1 MAKRQTRRSVSV
13 SGPTYAAISARAAA
27 ADVSL
32 SSLVERAIAAELKRC
47 SYVEGAFWCGARA
60 GETGRCGRH
69 VGVVAKAVKAI
80 ERAGDRQV
88 ERIAEKVRAIP
99 AELRIVAGPP
109 PEQTTMLGRAPTPP
123 ADPVR
128 GVDPAPNLRGAA
140 LRPLMNAAA
149 RAHAVRRGRPAAPPP
164 PIRSGFESA
173 PATAPGRP
181 APQRVATVPAPA
193 PITRADP
200 LAGVRSGRGGEV
212 SF

>member
-1 MAKRQTRRSVSV
+1 MAKHQTRRSVSL

-27 ADVSL
+27 ANVSL
-32 SSLVERAIAAELKRC
+32 SSLVERAIAAELRRC
-47 SYVEGAFWCGARA
+47 SYVEGAFWCGAQA

-69 VGVVAKAVKAI
+69 VDVVAKAVKAI
-80 ERAGDRQV
+80 ERAGERQV

-99 AELRIVAGPP
+99 AESRIVAGPP
-109 PEQTTMLGRAPTPP
+109 PEQTTMLGRTPTPP

-128 GVDPAPNLRGAA
+128 GVDP
-140 LRPLMNAAA
+140 
-149 RAHAVRRGRPAAPPP
+149 
-164 PIRSGFESA
+164 A

-181 APQRVATVPAPA
+181 APQRVATVAAPA
-193 PITRADP
+193 PITKADP

>member
-1 MAKRQTRRSVSV
+1 MAKHQSRRSISV
-13 SGPTYAAISARAAA
+13 SGATYAAISARAAA
-27 ADVSL
+27 ANVSL
-32 SSLVERAIAAELKRC
+32 SSLVERAIAAEMRRC
-47 SYVEGAFWCGARA
+47 SYVEGSFWCGAQA

-88 ERIAEKVRAIP
+88 ERIAERVRAIP
-99 AELRIVAGPP
+99 AESRIVAGPP

-140 LRPLMNAAA
+140 LRPIVNAVAK
-149 RAHAVRRGRPAAPPP
+149 AHSMRRDRPAAPPP
-164 PIRSGFESA
+164 AIRSGFEPKPASA
-173 PATAPGRP
+173 KP
-181 APQRVATVPAPA
+181 VASAKVPP
-193 PITRADP
+193 PDP
-200 LAGVRSGRGGEV
+200 SRGARNVV